1 MAKHVQIED
10 EIDYEPAL
18 RMPRQDVILKVCDK
32 IKAIADLMHKTRKS
46 MEFSMWL
53 RETETL
59 LLHAF
64 GPKSRQLHD
73 FKAISYYPPII
84 SFNPYGDNRDTDYQ
98 SFYLSGLQT
107 ARECLLAIV
116 TEVKDF
122 YPDESGQIPVG
133 GNVETAEQS
142 RDMRNEGINS
152 RKVFVV
158 HGHDEGMKSSVA
170 RFLEK
175 LDLQPIILHE
185 QANGGKTI
193 IEKFEAN
200 ADVAFAV
207 VLFSPDDEGNEKGRK
222 DKLQNRARQNV
233 IMELGYFIGRLGRE
247 RVCVLQSG
255 EIETP
260 TDVLGVLY
268 VPYDSNGGWKIQ
280 LVKEIREAGISLE
293 NGKCTMA
300 LMA

>member
-1 MAKHVQIED
+1 MAKHVQREE
-10 EIDYEPAL
+10 EIDYEPIL
-18 RMPRQDVILKVCDK
+18 RMPRKDVILKVCDK
-32 IKAIADLMHKTRKS
+32 IKAIADLMQKTRKS

-59 LLHAF
+59 LIHAF
-64 GPKSRQLHD
+64 GPKSRQVHD

-84 SFNPYGDNRDTDYQ
+84 SFGPYDDNRDTDYQ
-98 SFYLSGLQT
+98 TFYLSGLQI

-122 YPDESGQIPVG
+122 YPDEPEPASVDVNAKTFEQRG
-133 GNVETAEQS
+133 GSNAGS
-142 RDMRNEGINS
+142 NS

-185 QANGGKTI
+185 QPNGGKTI

-207 VLFSPDDEGNEKGRK
+207 VLISPDDEGNEKGKK
-222 DKLQNRARQNV
+222 DKLQSRARQNV
-233 IMELGYFIGRLGRE
+233 ILELGYFIGRLGRAH
-247 RVCVLQSG
+247 VCALQYG

-268 VPYDSNGGWKIQ
+268 VPYDLNGGWKIQ
-280 LVKEIREAGISLE
+280 LIKEIRAAGISLE
-293 NGKCTMA
+293 DAKCTMA

>member
-1 MAKHVQIED
+1 MAKRVQREE
-10 EIDYEPAL
+10 EIDYEPTL
-18 RMPRQDVILKVCDK
+18 RMPRKDVILKVIDK
-32 IKAIADLMHKTRKS
+32 IKAIADLMQKTRKS

-59 LLHAF
+59 LIHAF
-64 GPKSRQLHD
+64 GPKSRQVHD

-84 SFNPYGDNRDTDYQ
+84 SFGPYDDNRDTDYQ
-98 SFYLSGLQT
+98 TFYLSGLQT

-122 YPDESGQIPVG
+122 YPDEPEQAPVDVNAKTFEQRG
-133 GNVETAEQS
+133 GSNAGS
-142 RDMRNEGINS
+142 NS

-175 LDLQPIILHE
+175 LDLHPIILHE
-185 QANGGKTI
+185 QPNGGKTI

-207 VLFSPDDEGNEKGRK
+207 VLISPDDEGNEKGKR
-222 DKLQNRARQNV
+222 DKLQSRARQNV
-233 IMELGYFIGRLGRE
+233 ILELGYFIGRLGRAH
-247 RVCVLQSG
+247 VCALQSG
-255 EIETP
+255 DIETP

-268 VPYDSNGGWKIQ
+268 VPYDLNGGWKIQ
-280 LVKEIREAGISLE
+280 LVKEIRAAGILLE
-293 NGKCTMA
+293 DAKCTMA
-300 LMA
+300 LMV